1 MRIRLQ
7 NLMDYADGLKTRVAA
22 RLNVRPPTGAVV
34 ASGAFLAFFQTD
46 NPNNF
51 NAYLLGGYVT
61 MSALCLLYMLTLHL
75 RQRNLQQD
83 VALLTQ
89 LVQEHDRPRR

>member
-1 MRIRLQ
+1 
-7 NLMDYADGLKTRVAA
+7 MDYAAGLKTRVAA
-22 RLNVRPPTGAVV
+22 RLSARPPTGAAI
-34 ASGAFLAFFQTD
+34 ASGAAVVLFQAGD
-46 NPNNF
+46 PNQF
-51 NAYLLGGYVT
+51 NAYLLGGYVV

-89 LVQEHDRPRR
+89 LLQEHDRPRR

>member
-1 MRIRLQ
+1 M
-7 NLMDYADGLKTRVAA
+7 V
-22 RLNVRPPTGAVV
+22 
-34 ASGAFLAFFQTD
+34 FFQTD

-51 NAYLLGGYVT
+51 NAYLLGGYVA

-83 VALLTQ
+83 VTLLTQ
-89 LVQEHDRPRR
+89 LLSERDRPRR

>member
-1 MRIRLQ
+1 M
-7 NLMDYADGLKTRVAA
+7 
-22 RLNVRPPTGAVV
+22 NVRPPTGAIV
-34 ASGAFLAFFQTD
+34 ASGAFLAYFQTD

-83 VALLTQ
+83 VTLLTQ
-89 LVQEHDRPRR
+89 LLQERDRPRR